1 MSTSKIRANRRRLA
15 NKLRQLQGTF
25 EQSVNTSMATI
36 PSHTVSTVNVFK
48 LFQGNRQKTKLQK
61 NSKWI
66 WYNRFYTSR
75 REFNRS
81 YGCNSVGNP
90 LKQKDLVKVKVV
102 KHIKTGVTT
111 RKLIDSY
118 THEQIAMYYYKK
130 FYN

>member
-25 EQSVNTSMATI
+25 ENTIANNMVVETKEPKTSNAFSIMQG
-36 PSHTVSTVNVFK
+36 K
-48 LFQGNRQKTKLQK
+48 LQRTKLQK
-61 NSKWI
+61 NSKWL
-66 WYNRFYTSR
+66 WYNRFYISR
-75 REFNRS
+75 KEFNRK

-102 KHIKTGVTT
+102 KHITT
-111 RKLIDSY
+111 SECVKKLTDRY